1 MTVDIVMFWTV
12 AGILVFLLL
21 RWGLGRPSR

>member
-12 AGILVFLLL
+12 AGILMFLLL
-21 RWGLGRPSR
+21 RWGLGRPPQ